1 MEEEAEVTIP
11 PVRITVIPGI
21 SFRASARSMP
31 FVITVSSVKTGQFH
45 AKCIGSGAGIQKR
58 CTCDLLPCGWHLQ
71 QLPLF
76 FFFLF
81 SSARS

>member
-31 FVITVSSVKTGQFH
+31 FVITVSSVKPVSFMP
-45 AKCIGSGAGIQKR
+45 SV
-58 CTCDLLPCGWHLQ
+58 
-71 QLPLF
+71 
-76 FFFLF
+76 
-81 SSARS
+81 